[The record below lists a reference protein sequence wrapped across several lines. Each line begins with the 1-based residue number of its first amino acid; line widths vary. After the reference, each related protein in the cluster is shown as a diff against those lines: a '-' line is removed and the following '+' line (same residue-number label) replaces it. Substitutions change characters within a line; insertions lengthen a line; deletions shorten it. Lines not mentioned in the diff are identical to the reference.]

1 MKKSVIYLLSFLGSL
16 VFVVGLLA
24 APSPQ
29 ELHGGVYGSGSQ
41 AFALATGSPGQ
52 LGLVKALAEAFAAKE
67 NASVTWKEA
76 GSGESLGL
84 LQKKAVDMIM
94 VHAPDAEKQAVKDG
108 WATKRTLIGSNE
120 FFIVGPPDDPAK
132 IKDAKTAIEA
142 YTRIAQAKAKF
153 FSRGDNSGTHMRERV
168 IWKKAGISLSGDW
181 YIVTKDFMSPTM
193 KRANDEHGY
202 FMTDS
207 STWVAE
213 KTDFPKLK
221 VLFRG
226 DKKLVNVYH
235 ALCQPPGATKGAAF
249 AAKFIDFVG
258 SEQGQKIISEY
269 GRDRYGE
276 GIYNDAA
283 YAKKYE

>member
-1 MKKSVIYLLSFLGSL
+1 MKKFQVWL
-16 VFVVGLLA
+16 VVLCGLLILTGSAVA
-24 APSPQ
+24 APSDK
-29 ELHGGVYGSGSQ
+29 ELHSGVYGNGSH
-41 AFALATGSPGQ
+41 ALTLATGSPGQ
-52 LGLVKALAEAFAAKE
+52 LGLVKALAEAFAVKEDAK
-67 NASVTWKEA
+67 VTWKEA
-76 GSGESLGL
+76 QSGESLRL
-84 LQKKAVDMIM
+84 LKEKAVDMIM

-132 IKDAKTAIEA
+132 IADAKTAIDA
-142 YTRIAQAKAKF
+142 YKRISQTKAKF
-153 FSRGDNSGTHMRERV
+153 FSRGDNSGTHMKEMI
-168 IWKKAGISLSGDW
+168 IWKKAGIVPVGAW

-221 VLFRG
+221 ILFHG
-226 DKKLVNVYH
+226 DKMLVNTYH
-235 ALCQPPGATKGAAF
+235 ALCQPPGATPGAGWAS
-249 AAKFIDFVG
+249 KFIDFVG
-258 SEQGQKIISEY
+258 SEQGQKIIREY

-283 YAKKYE
+283 YARKYE

>member
-1 MKKSVIYLLSFLGSL
+1 M
-16 VFVVGLLA
+16 
-24 APSPQ
+24 
-29 ELHGGVYGSGSQ
+29 
-41 AFALATGSPGQ
+41 
-52 LGLVKALAEAFAAKE
+52 VKALAEAFAAKE
-67 NASVTWKEA
+67 DATVTWKEA

-84 LQKKAVDMIM
+84 LKEKAVDMIM
-94 VHAPDAEKQAVKDG
+94 VHAPDAEKQAIKDG

-132 IKDAKTAIEA
+132 IEDAKTAVEA
-142 YTRIAQAKAKF
+142 YTRIAQSKAKF
-153 FSRGDNSGTHMRERV
+153 FSRGDNSGTHMKEMV
-168 IWKKAGISLSGDW
+168 IWKKAGINPAGEW

-221 VLFRG
+221 ILFRG
-226 DKKLVNVYH
+226 DKMLVNTYH
-235 ALCQPPGATKGAAF
+235 ALCQPSGATPGAAWAS
-249 AAKFIDFVG
+249 KFIDFVG
-258 SEQGQKIISEY
+258 SEQGQKIIREY
-269 GRDRYGE
+269 GQDRYGE